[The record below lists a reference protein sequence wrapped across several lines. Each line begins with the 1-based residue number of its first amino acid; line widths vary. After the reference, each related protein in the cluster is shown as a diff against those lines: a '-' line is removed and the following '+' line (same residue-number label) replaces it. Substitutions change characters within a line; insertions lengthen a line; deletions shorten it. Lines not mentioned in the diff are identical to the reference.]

1 MLKSLIRPAMIF
13 IPLTF
18 GFFFPVAGGLTFLIR
33 YFIATMLYLVF
44 LKLRLNDLP
53 IRRTHFYLLGWNL
66 AYGVLPYLIL
76 NAFGMRQ
83 LALAAF
89 FTGIAP
95 TANAAPV
102 IINFLRGNVGFV
114 VGGVLVTT
122 AGVSLALPLLL
133 PMVTGNYS
141 FAFVGK
147 VAESLFWVI
156 VFPALLAIATRKLYP
171 PAEKWP
177 AKLQNFS
184 FTLWSLCLLIV
195 ASDTALFLRRNPDTP
210 HDILWQIAGLSL
222 GLCALNFGTGYLV
235 APRKFRRESSQ
246 TLGQK
251 NTNFTL
257 YLALAFVN
265 PLAAMGPIF
274 YILWHNSYN
283 ALQMFLLER
292 RLKNRTKLP

>member
-13 IPLTF
+13 VPLTF
-18 GFFFPVAGGLTFLIR
+18 GFFVPVAGGLTFLIR
-33 YFIATMLYLVF
+33 YFIAAMLFLVF
-44 LKLRLNDLP
+44 LKIKLTDLP
-53 IRRTHFYLLGWNL
+53 IRRIHFKLLGWNL
-66 AYGVLPYLIL
+66 AYAVLPCLLL
-76 NAFGMRQ
+76 NLLGMKQ

-102 IINFLRGNVGFV
+102 IISFLRGNVGFV

-133 PMVTGNYS
+133 PVVTGNYS
-141 FAFVGK
+141 FAFAGK

-156 VFPALLAIATRKLYP
+156 ILPALLALVTRRVYPAAENWPGKLRNY
-171 PAEKWP
+171 
-177 AKLQNFS
+177 S
-184 FTLWSLCLLIV
+184 FALWSLCLLIV

-222 GLCALNFGTGYLV
+222 ALCVLNFVTGYFI
-235 APRKFRRESSQ
+235 APREFRRESSQ

-257 YLALAFVN
+257 YLALAFAN

-274 YILWHNSYN
+274 YILWHNTYN